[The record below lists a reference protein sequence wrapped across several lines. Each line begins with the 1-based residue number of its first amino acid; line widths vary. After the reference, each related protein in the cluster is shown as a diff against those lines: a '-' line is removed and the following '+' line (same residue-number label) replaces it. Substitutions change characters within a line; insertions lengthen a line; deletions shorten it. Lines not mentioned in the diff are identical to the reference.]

1 MSRLLLLLVCLSLPL
16 CSVYPKPKM
25 DRCRGTYSYNYSES
39 ISHAEGKARGIEYAI
54 SKALADKYGTTVMSQ
69 SMLELTSNGDR
80 FNQMTRLLVKG
91 KLIRH
96 VHEPQISAPM
106 FADNMF
112 RIDVTVD
119 FYARPIE
126 YAPTEFIA
134 KVLRNGQ
141 EDKFES
147 SDFKDGDKFYMS
159 FESPKAGYAAIFFQG
174 KEAVYCMLPYIDE
187 EDAFHVEKGKKYV
200 FFNKDNNTYHMIC
213 GEEPEI
219 NYVHVLFSSKK
230 FIDGDVVREMSP
242 SKFMDWLGYRQS
254 YDEWLQIQSTMI
266 KVNPSKQ

>member
-1 MSRLLLLLVCLSLPL
+1 MSLPL
-16 CSVYPKPKM
+16 CSVYPKAKV
-25 DRCRGTYSYNYSES
+25 DRCGGTFPYYYSES
-39 ISHAEGKARGIEYAI
+39 YSHAEAKARAIEEAI
-54 SKALADKYGTTVMSQ
+54 FRALADKYGTTVTSQ
-69 SMLELTSNGDR
+69 SMLELTGNGDR

-134 KVLRNGQ
+134 KVLCNGQ

-242 SKFMDWLGYRQS
+242 SKFRDWLGNRQS